1 LNPGAHRHARPN
13 TLAAVQ
19 KNRRNLII
27 MLAVLALLG
36 AAALAEQVRQQR
48 FGPRTFLSLDLK
60 GLKRIER
67 ECSGCTKLV
76 FQKRQGAWELVEPYV
91 AQADEEQISRLIAI
105 ANAPVR
111 HLLDETVVATD
122 ASGIA
127 HPSAKLM
134 LGERVLEFGT
144 TTPAQDRYAKSGDR
158 IALIQDRFTALL
170 TSPPEHFVDR
180 RPLLGRKAVGGR
192 KVGGDF
198 TPDELEAFSTLQ
210 ATRVEPVPPTIGGH
224 YITVRTDNG
233 KETRFNYDFRGD
245 GGVVLLRRGDRFVYV
260 LERDVAGTIGMSAD

>member
-1 LNPGAHRHARPN
+1 MLGVVAIFG
-13 TLAAVQ
+13 AAV
-19 KNRRNLII
+19 
-27 MLAVLALLG
+27 
-36 AAALAEQVRQQR
+36 LAEQVREQR

-67 ECSGCTKLV
+67 DCTGCAHLA

-105 ANAPVR
+105 AKAPVR
-111 HLLDETVVATD
+111 HLLDASIATTD
-122 ASGIA
+122 ASGLA
-127 HPSAKLM
+127 HPSAKLV
-134 LGERVLEFGT
+134 LGDRVLEFGT
-144 TTPAQDRYAKSGDR
+144 ATPAQDRYAKSGDR
-158 IALIQDRFTALL
+158 VALVQDRFTALL

-198 TPDELEAFSTLQ
+198 SPEELEAFSTLQ
-210 ATRVEPVPPTIGGH
+210 ATRIEPVPAVIGGH

-233 KETRFNYDFRGD
+233 RETRFNYDFRD
-245 GGVVLLRRGDRFVYV
+245 GGVVLLRRGDQFVYV
-260 LERDVAGTIGMSAD
+260 LERDVAATIGMSVD